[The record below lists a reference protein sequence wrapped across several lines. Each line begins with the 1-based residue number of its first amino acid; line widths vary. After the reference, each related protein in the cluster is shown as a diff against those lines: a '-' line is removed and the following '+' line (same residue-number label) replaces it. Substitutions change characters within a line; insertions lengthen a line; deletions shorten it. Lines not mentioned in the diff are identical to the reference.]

1 MVAIDWD
8 SPVSTEKYAL
18 VLRGD
23 QVACFES
30 TTAVNE
36 QWKVTLINGEPWVS
50 LSSHSAQSA
59 GSVLKQLSERRNL
72 LKQLAQV
79 HITLIYEHAA
89 VRHLVDVSRALTEL
103 QCSSWEV
110 LRYEP
115 LVERIMLSQ
124 GDVPRPNDGA
134 WLAEYL
140 LAQLGTVQ
148 STQESVASP
157 AINSNGLSELP
168 DVELLQLYLPLLFQN
183 FWSSISPQDLAFMSG
198 SLQIPDV
205 ESPYPEPSLEAI
217 AVLRRRFLKLPAA
230 QRSTVLG
237 FAQEL
242 TYKLKV
248 RTQLRDLL
256 EVF

>member
-8 SPVSTEKYAL
+8 SPVSAEKYAL
-18 VLRGD
+18 VLMGD
-23 QVACFES
+23 RVACFES
-30 TTAVNE
+30 TTAADAK
-36 QWKVTLINGEPWVS
+36 WKVTLINGDPWVS

-115 LVERIMLSQ
+115 LVERIMLSH

-134 WLAEYL
+134 WLAEFGMY
-140 LAQLGTVQ
+140 AGCKFVLGQAV
-148 STQESVASP
+148 
-157 AINSNGLSELP
+157 
-168 DVELLQLYLPLLFQN
+168 LQ
-183 FWSSISPQDLAFMSG
+183 
-198 SLQIPDV
+198 
-205 ESPYPEPSLEAI
+205 
-217 AVLRRRFLKLPAA
+217 AVLRGDACDEARLRIRQVVGRGLAQQVDGLANGVEVGIGAYGSKLRGAVGA
-230 QRSTVLG
+230 RVGAKG
-237 FAQEL
+237 FVIVPE
-242 TYKLKV
+242 KGV
-248 RTQLRDLL
+248 RGVGAGVGRIHAGDYGLIRG
-256 EVF
+256 

>member
-8 SPVSTEKYAL
+8 SPVSAEKYAL
-18 VLRGD
+18 VLMGD
-23 QVACFES
+23 RVACFES
-30 TTAVNE
+30 TTAADAK
-36 QWKVTLINGEPWVS
+36 WKVTLINGDPWVS

-115 LVERIMLSQ
+115 LAERITLPQ
-124 GDVPRPNDGA
+124 GELPRPYDGA
-134 WLAEYL
+134 WLVEHL
-140 LAQLGTVQ
+140 LQPGLAQPV
-148 STQESVASP
+148 QESVASP
-157 AINSNGLSELP
+157 TTSVNGMSELP
-168 DVELLQLYLPLLFQN
+168 GVELLQLYLPLLFQN